1 MMTPRPAPGATAG
14 EETIT
19 ESESD
24 PSSSPARSKD
34 APWRQC
40 LEDLAQS
47 PLTPVLLVGP
57 GGVGAA
63 RRLHRLTH
71 RGTRAPFVHV
81 DCTWLPERDVN
92 RLLFGAENATKIE
105 RGFIERANGG
115 TLFLDDIEEL
125 PSGEQARVAE
135 LLDSMRFRR
144 SFGQNDVHVSL
155 RVIACLAGTEEQAL
169 ATGRLRRDLHAR
181 LSVLPVV
188 LR

>member
-1 MMTPRPAPGATAG
+1 MMTLRPGPGGTAS

-19 ESESD
+19 D
-24 PSSSPARSKD
+24 QVPSSSHARTKD
-34 APWRQC
+34 APWRRC
-40 LEDLAQS
+40 LDDLAQS

-81 DCTWLPERDVN
+81 DCTWLPEREVA
-92 RLLFGAENATKIE
+92 RLLFGAENTSKIE
-105 RGFIERANGG
+105 RGFVERANGG

-125 PSGEQARVAE
+125 PSGEQARIAE

-144 SFGQNDVHVSL
+144 AFGQDDVHVSL
-155 RVIACLAGTEEQAL
+155 RVVACLAGTEEQAL
-169 ATGRLRRDLHAR
+169 TTGRLRRDLHAR

>member
-1 MMTPRPAPGATAG
+1 MASPRLGRGDAG
-14 EETIT
+14 
-19 ESESD
+19 SESQAERRA
-24 PSSSPARSKD
+24 PVSRARAKD
-34 APWRQC
+34 APWLRS

-71 RGTRAPFVHV
+71 RGNRSPFVHV
-81 DCTWLPERDVN
+81 DCTWLPDRDVS
-92 RLLFGAENATKIE
+92 RLLFGAENTSKVE
-105 RGFIERANGG
+105 RGFVERANGG

-125 PSGEQARVAE
+125 PGGEQARIAE

-144 SFGQNDVHVSL
+144 LFGEHDVQVNL
-155 RVIACLAGTEEQAL
+155 RVVACVAGSEAQAL
-169 ATGRLRRDLHAR
+169 AAGRLRRDLHAR

>member
-1 MMTPRPAPGATAG
+1 MMTSRPGRGGTEG
-14 EETIT
+14 EEPT
-19 ESESD
+19 SD
-24 PSSSPARSKD
+24 PVPSSSRACAKD
-34 APWRQC
+34 APWRRC
-40 LEDLAQS
+40 LEDLARS

-63 RRLHRLTH
+63 RRLHRLTYS
-71 RGTRAPFVHV
+71 GARAPFVHV

-92 RLLFGAENATKIE
+92 RLLFGTENAAKIE
-105 RGFIERANGG
+105 RGFIERADGG

-125 PSGEQARVAE
+125 PSGEQARIAE

-144 SFGQNDVHVSL
+144 TFGQNDVHVSL
-155 RVIACLAGTEEQAL
+155 RVVACLAGSEEQAL

>member
-1 MMTPRPAPGATAG
+1 MATPRLDPETTGG
-14 EETIT
+14 EA
-19 ESESD
+19 SEHL
-24 PSSSPARSKD
+24 PLSSRARAKD

-40 LEDLAQS
+40 LEDLAKS

-63 RRLHRLTH
+63 RRLHRLTY

-92 RLLFGAENATKIE
+92 RLLFGSESASKIE
-105 RGFIERANGG
+105 RGFVERANGG

-125 PSGEQARVAE
+125 PANEQARVAE

-144 SFGQNDVHVSL
+144 AFGQDDVHVSL
-155 RVIACLAGTEEQAL
+155 RVVACLAGTEEQAL
-169 ATGRLRRDLHAR
+169 TTGRLHRDLHAR

>member
-1 MMTPRPAPGATAG
+1 MMTSRPGPGGNAAP
-14 EETIT
+14 EEEAI
-19 ESESD
+19 SEPA
-24 PSSSPARSKD
+24 PSSSHSRSKD
-34 APWRQC
+34 EPWRRC
-40 LEDLAQS
+40 LDDLAQS

-63 RRLHRLTH
+63 KRLHRLTH

-81 DCTWLPERDVN
+81 DCTWLPEREVD
-92 RLLFGAENATKIE
+92 RLLFGLENASKIE
-105 RGFIERANGG
+105 RGFVERADGG

-125 PSGEQARVAE
+125 PSGEQARIAE

-144 SFGQNDVHVSL
+144 TSGQNDVHVRL